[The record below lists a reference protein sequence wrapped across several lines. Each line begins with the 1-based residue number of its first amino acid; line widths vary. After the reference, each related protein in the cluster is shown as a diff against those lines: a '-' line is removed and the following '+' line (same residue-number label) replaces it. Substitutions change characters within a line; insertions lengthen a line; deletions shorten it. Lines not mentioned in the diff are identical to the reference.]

1 MTFWRAPRWL
11 AGSVRNKLL
20 AMALLPLLVA
30 FPMLVL
36 ALALWGNVAYDRLL
50 ITKVRS
56 DLAVAHGYFEQV
68 LSEVGSG
75 TLGVAGSQALFSA
88 LRPATPAD
96 RRDLTEQLALAREHL
111 GLDFLLLYTPQGKPL
126 ARAVPTGLSKEDAS
140 SPIPLMPAALGG
152 AMSGSSQAAARARL
166 LVLEPEELD
175 ALAPHLAPRLRIS
188 LVATR
193 NAAPATRQAEH
204 RAMVMLST
212 HAVRDA
218 AGQTI
223 AVLAGGLLLNQNLDF
238 IDHINRIVYPEG
250 SLPFGSQ
257 GTATLFMDDVRI
269 TTNVRLFQ
277 DQRAIGTRVSQT
289 VRDAV
294 LGRGQTW
301 LDRAFVV
308 NDWYVSAYEP
318 LLDAQN
324 QRIGMLY
331 VGYLEAPFRLVRY
344 AMLGVMGLIFLAVM
358 ALSAWFSLRWA
369 RSIFQPVQRM
379 NRTMQLVEEGQSQ
392 ARVGE
397 ISARDELG
405 ALAGHLDELLDVI
418 DDKTAALQR
427 WGEELDHKVAE
438 RTRELEASNASLQ
451 LAQQQLVKSEKLAA
465 IGQLTAS
472 IAHEINNPIA
482 VMQGNLDLMR
492 ETLGSASRPVASE
505 LKLLDE
511 QVERMR
517 IIVTQ
522 LLQYARP
529 TEYAGY
535 VESLD
540 IDRAVQD
547 CLVLV
552 GHLLVQTN
560 IDVQRDLQATRR
572 VGCNRQELQQVIINL
587 MINAIQAMPQGGGVA
602 AGDARL
608 AGRVRACRGAVVGA
622 GQRRWSFTGGA
633 GPLVSPVL
641 HDEERWQRLGVVDQ
655 PGAGGA
661 LWRARHGGQPRGCA
675 RGIFLRGL
683 AHRAAGTGCGAD
695 RGWEAW
701 GALGFFGFRSGS
713 SRWAGGGA
721 RLLRPCSRASA
732 RARLHPFVNTGLA
745 RQRR

>member
-1 MTFWRAPRWL
+1 MTVWRTPRWL
-11 AGSVRNKLL
+11 ASSVRNKLL

-30 FPMLVL
+30 FPLMALVL
-36 ALALWGNVAYDRLL
+36 VLWGNAAYDRLL

-75 TLGVAGSQALFSA
+75 TLGVAGSQALYAA
-88 LRPATPAD
+88 LLPATPTD
-96 RRDLTEQLALAREHL
+96 RNGLGEQLALARERL
-111 GLDFLLLYTPQGKPL
+111 GLDFLLLYDAQGRAL
-126 ARAVPTGLSKEDAS
+126 ARAVPTGLSRADATA
-140 SPIPLMPAALGG
+140 PIPPMPAALG
-152 AMSGSSQAAARARL
+152 AALQPVRTSAQARL
-166 LVLEPEELD
+166 LLLEPDALD
-175 ALAPHLAPRLRIS
+175 AFAPHLSPRLRIP

-193 NAAPATRQAEH
+193 NAAPATREAEH

-212 HAVRDA
+212 HPVLDTKGR
-218 AGQTI
+218 TI

-238 IDHINRIVYPEG
+238 IDHINRIVYPDG
-250 SLPFGSQ
+250 ALPFGSQ

-294 LGRGQTW
+294 LGRGNTW

-318 LLDAQN
+318 LQDATGA
-324 QRIGMLY
+324 RIGMLY
-331 VGYLEAPFRLVRY
+331 VGFTEAPFRLVRY
-344 AMLGVMGLIFLAVM
+344 AMMAALGLIFLLVTV
-358 ALSAWFSLRWA
+358 LSAVLSIRWA

-379 NRTMQLVEEGQSQ
+379 NRTMQLVEDGHST

-397 ISARDELG
+397 LEARDELG

-438 RTRELEASNASLQ
+438 RTQELEASNASLQ
-451 LAQQQLVKSEKLAA
+451 VAQQQLVKSEKLAA

-492 ETLGSASRPVASE
+492 ETLGAHAQPVRGE
-505 LKLLDE
+505 LQLLDE

-517 IIVTQ
+517 LIVTQ

-540 IDRAVQD
+540 LNRTVND

-552 GHLLVQTN
+552 GHLMSQTH
-560 IDVQRDLQATRR
+560 IEVQRDLRGTRR

-587 MINAIQAMPQGGGVA
+587 LINAIQAMPQGGVLKLVTQDWVPEGPHGV
-602 AGDARL
+602 
-608 AGRVRACRGAVVGA
+608 
-622 GQRRWSFTGGA
+622 
-633 GPLVSPVL
+633 
-641 HDEERWQRLGVVDQ
+641 H
-655 PGAGGA
+655 AGGA
-661 LWRARHGGQPRGCA
+661 LLRVEDSGQGLSAEAQERLFRPFFTTKNDGNGLGLWISQGLVERYGGS
-675 RGIFLRGL
+675 IS
-683 AHRAAGTGCGAD
+683 AANQVNGSGAV
-695 RGWEAW
+695 
-701 GALGFFGFRSGS
+701 FTV
-713 SRWAGGGA
+713 
-721 RLLRPCSRASA
+721 RLLTDPQAPSATATNDGRPS
-732 RARLHPFVNTGLA
+732 GL
-745 RQRR
+745 

>member
-1 MTFWRAPRWL
+1 MGRHVTPWRTPRWL

-30 FPMLVL
+30 FPLMALVL
-36 ALALWGNVAYDRLL
+36 LLWGNVAYDRLL

-56 DLAVAHGYFEQV
+56 DLAVANGYFDQV

-75 TLGVAGSQALFSA
+75 TQGVASSQQLYAA
-88 LRPATPAD
+88 LRPLKPIAPGALEE
-96 RRDLTEQLALAREHL
+96 RLAVAREQL
-111 GLDFLLLYTPQGKPL
+111 GLDFLVLYDPQGRPL
-126 ARAVPTGLSKEDAS
+126 ARAVPFGLSSGDTTQTVPA
-140 SPIPLMPAALGG
+140 MPAALREL
-152 AMSGSSQAAARARL
+152 QREPARPAKARL
-166 LVLEPEELD
+166 MQLPPDALD
-175 ALAPHLAPRLRIS
+175 ALAPHLMARLRIA

-193 NAAPATRQAEH
+193 NAAPDEREAEN
-204 RAMVMLST
+204 RAMVVLSIRP
-212 HAVRDA
+212 VLDA
-218 AGQTI
+218 TGQTI
-223 AVLAGGLLLNQNLDF
+223 GLLSGGLLLNQNLDF

-250 SLPFGSQ
+250 ALPFGSQ

-277 DQRAIGTRVSQT
+277 DQRAIGTRVSQA

-294 LGRGQTW
+294 LGRGNTW

-318 LLDAQN
+318 LQDATGA
-324 QRIGMLY
+324 RIGMLY
-331 VGYLEAPFRLVRY
+331 VGFTEQPFRMVRY
-344 AMLGVMGLIFLAVM
+344 AMMAALGMIFLLVAL
-358 ALSAWFSLRWA
+358 LSAVLSVKWA

-379 NRTMQLVEEGQSQ
+379 NRTMQLVEEGHST

-397 ISARDELG
+397 IDARDELG

-427 WGEELDHKVAE
+427 WGQELDHKVAE
-438 RTRELEASNASLQ
+438 RTQELEASNASLQ
-451 LAQQQLVKSEKLAA
+451 MAQQQLVKSEKLAA

-492 ETLGSASRPVASE
+492 ETLGEHAGPVRGE
-505 LKLLDE
+505 LQLLDE

-517 IIVTQ
+517 LIVTQ

-540 IDRAVQD
+540 LNRTVND

-552 GHLLVQTN
+552 GHLMSQTR
-560 IDVQRDLQATRR
+560 IEVQRELRSTRR

-587 MINAIQAMPQGGGVA
+587 LINAIQAMPQGGMLRLVTQDWVPEGPHGV
-602 AGDARL
+602 
-608 AGRVRACRGAVVGA
+608 
-622 GQRRWSFTGGA
+622 
-633 GPLVSPVL
+633 
-641 HDEERWQRLGVVDQ
+641 H
-655 PGAGGA
+655 AGGA
-661 LWRARHGGQPRGCA
+661 LLRVEDSGQGLSADTKERLFRPFFTTKNDGNGLGLWISLGLVERYGGS
-675 RGIFLRGL
+675 IS
-683 AHRAAGTGCGAD
+683 AANHQDGSGAV
-695 RGWEAW
+695 
-701 GALGFFGFRSGS
+701 FTV
-713 SRWAGGGA
+713 
-721 RLLRPCSRASA
+721 RLLTEPVAPSATRTNDGRPGA
-732 RARLHPFVNTGLA
+732 
-745 RQRR
+745 Q

>member
-1 MTFWRAPRWL
+1 MIHWRTPRWL

-30 FPMLVL
+30 FPMLVI

-75 TLGVAGSQALFSA
+75 TLGVAGSQALYAA
-88 LRPATPAD
+88 LRPGTSAP
-96 RRDLTEQLALAREHL
+96 RGGLNEQLALARERL
-111 GLDFLLLYTPQGKPL
+111 SLDFLLLYDPLGKPL
-126 ARAVPTGLSKEDAS
+126 ARAVPTGLSRGDANT
-140 SPIPLMPAALGG
+140 PIGLMPEALGG
-152 AMSGSSQAAARARL
+152 ALQAARNDSRARL
-166 LVLEPEELD
+166 LLLEPDALE
-175 ALAPHLAPRLRIS
+175 ALAPHLAPRLRIP

-193 NAAPATRQAEH
+193 NAAPATRETEH
-204 RAMVMLST
+204 RAMVMLAT
-212 HAVRDA
+212 HPVRDA
-218 AGQTI
+218 SGQTI

-250 SLPFGSQ
+250 ALPFGSQ
-257 GTATLFMDDVRI
+257 GTATLFMEDVRI

-318 LLDAQN
+318 LLDAAG
-324 QRIGMLY
+324 QRVGMLY
-331 VGYLEAPFRLVRY
+331 VGFLESPFRWVRH
-344 AMLGVMGLIFLAVM
+344 AMLAVMGLIFLAVM
-358 ALSAWFSLRWA
+358 AVSAWFSVRWA
-369 RSIFQPVQRM
+369 RSIFKPVQQM
-379 NRTMQLVEEGQSQ
+379 NLTMQRVEDGENR
-392 ARVGE
+392 ARVGALP
-397 ISARDELG
+397 ARDELG
-405 ALAGHLDELLDVI
+405 ALAGHLDQLLDVI
-418 DDKTAALQR
+418 DDKTAALRR

-451 LAQQQLVKSEKLAA
+451 MAQQQLVKSEKLAA

-492 ETLGSASRPVASE
+492 ETLGVAGEPVKSE

-535 VESLD
+535 VETLD
-540 IDRAVQD
+540 INRTVHD

-552 GHLLVQTN
+552 GHLLSQTSIAVQ
-560 IDVQRDLQATRR
+560 QDLQATRR
-572 VGCNRQELQQVIINL
+572 AGCNRQELQQVIINL
-587 MINAIQAMPQGGGVA
+587 LINAIQAMPQGGTL
-602 AGDARL
+602 RL
-608 AGRVRACRGAVVGA
+608 ETRDWADEQGRVGVRLC
-622 GQRRWSFTGGA
+622 
-633 GPLVSPVL
+633 VL
-641 HDEERWQRLGVVDQ
+641 D
-655 PGAGGA
+655 
-661 LWRARHGGQPRGCA
+661 
-675 RGIFLRGL
+675 
-683 AHRAAGTGCGAD
+683 
-695 RGWEAW
+695 
-701 GALGFFGFRSGS
+701 SGS
-713 SRWAGGGA
+713 GLSPEVLERLFRPFFTTKNDGNGLGLWISQGLVERYGGHIAAANRPDGEGA
-721 RLLRPCSRASA
+721 AFTVALLTEPQAPNAASTRDGRPG
-732 RARLHPFVNTGLA
+732 GL
-745 RQRR
+745 